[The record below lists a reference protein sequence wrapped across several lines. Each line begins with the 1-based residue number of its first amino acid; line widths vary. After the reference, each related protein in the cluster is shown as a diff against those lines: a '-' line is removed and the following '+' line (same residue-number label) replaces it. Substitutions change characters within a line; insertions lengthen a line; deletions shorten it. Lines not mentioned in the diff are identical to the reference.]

1 MSDLIYK
8 YILLFLLKGEMSTDE
23 NEVDKITAVCQGT
36 HAVWS
41 GTGHLSSLK
50 IFIYSSI
57 NTANY
62 CGAMLHCS
70 TTMCSTINSVPHFLE
85 FLNTVSQ
92 FTPCKWTC
100 LCFPHLSSCICA
112 LWATRFALW
121 LVFWKVGT
129 YCAIFLQ
136 VLFAKLHWLSSSS
149 SS

>member
-1 MSDLIYK
+1 MKMRWINHCCVPRNTCCMIRNRTLVLS
-8 YILLFLLKGEMSTDE
+8 E
-23 NEVDKITAVCQGT
+23 NL
-36 HAVWS
+36 
-41 GTGHLSSLK
+41 HLQQHK
-50 IFIYSSI
+50 CSI

-70 TTMCSTINSVPHFLE
+70 TTMCSTINSVPDFLE
-85 FLNTVSQ
+85 FQNTVSQ